1 VSSVLAALTFAR
13 GPSCDL
19 IPLLIW
25 PVSLDLGLVLD
36 MGIWAGFPAQYGH
49 NTHFIVWRKQYANE
63 QKLNVLI

>member
-25 PVSLDLGLVLD
+25 PESMDLGLELD
-36 MGIWAGFPAQYGH
+36 LGIWAGFPAQYNFYWMLSFGFLLGKLVCGH
-49 NTHFIVWRKQYANE
+49 T
-63 QKLNVLI
+63 

>member
-25 PVSLDLGLVLD
+25 PESMDLGLELD
-36 MGIWAGFPAQYGH
+36 LGIWAGFPAQYDTTRMLLYGEN
-49 NTHFIVWRKQYANE
+49 NTQMNKS
-63 QKLNVLI
+63 